1 MLKRLRIGG
10 RVNLLIALP
19 MLALVALAAASLWA
33 MRRSGFESAEYQRLE
48 TLDNLRA
55 DAAPAYASLSPI
67 WTEVNLVAN
76 LSLGPNATTVQTQLD
91 IDRRIDGI
99 NALRGL
105 RTRSLTYWSAQG
117 FPLEVSSMM
126 MDDGGDAGMGFFEL
140 YDREFVPAI
149 RWQSPAAIA
158 AALDRMSDA
167 FDRQEAALQDVVEFA
182 SAEQEIQERKV
193 DDFVRT
199 AEYVLYASLIG
210 LVLLSML
217 LAVLVRRSIVGP
229 IKSLAGQARQVAT
242 TDLPSAVHQI
252 AAGDSMPPVS
262 QFETERRGELADLGR
277 SLTAMQESAL
287 ELAAEQARA
296 KRTVSE
302 NLISIA
308 RRNQSLLGRTLG
320 FISELEQSERDPGAL
335 ENLFRLD
342 HLATRMRRNAQSLLV
357 LADAEPV
364 RRFAPPTPVGDV
376 LRAALSEVEN
386 YAQVELG
393 DVGPGFVQGSLVP
406 EIAHL
411 MAELIENAT
420 SFSPPQSRVTVVGRS
435 VPEGH
440 QIVVIDHGI
449 GMSADELNVANDRLS
464 TVSPFEQESNR
475 MLGFHVVS
483 RLAARHGIRVMLTA
497 TPGGQGTTA
506 IVRLPRSVMDRT
518 VAGTGLTGQTPIV
531 TGPAHIATNV
541 DSAPQAPAGAPPAP
555 LMPAPLVVAD
565 AVAPAS
571 VTAAAMSLPLTTT
584 LMPERPLV
592 SAEEI
597 RTIVEGP
604 ATPVAAATMPAADP
618 GLTLLAPPALPSVE
632 PAPDRAET
640 SADLLGA
647 LRLPLLTEQP
657 PAPPATT
664 LSGLPRRVRGA
675 QLPELGDTS
684 HLGPVAR
691 SADEVRAA
699 LGNLQ
704 RGVDLGR
711 LSQPTN
717 HPEGEV

>member
-10 RVNLLIALP
+10 RVNMLIALP
-19 MLALVALAAASLWA
+19 MLALVALAAASLWT

-67 WTEVNLVAN
+67 WTEVNLVAS
-76 LSLGPNATTVQTQLD
+76 LSLSPTSMSTQTQVE
-91 IDRRIDGI
+91 IDHRIDGI

-105 RTRSLTYWSAQG
+105 RTRSLAYWSEQG
-117 FPLEVSSMM
+117 FPLEVSNMM
-126 MDDGGDAGMGFFEL
+126 MDDGGEAGMGFFEL
-140 YDREFVPAI
+140 FDREFLPAV
-149 RWQSPAAIA
+149 RWQSPTAIV
-158 AALDRMSDA
+158 AALERMSDA
-167 FDRQEAALQDVVEFA
+167 YDRQETALQDVVEFA
-182 SAEQEIQERKV
+182 AAEQVAQESRV
-193 DDFVRT
+193 NDFVRT
-199 AEYVLYASLIG
+199 AEYVLYFA
-210 LVLLSML
+210 LVALVALSML
-217 LAVLVRRSIVGP
+217 LAVFVRRSIVGP

-242 TDLPSAVHQI
+242 SDLPTAVHQI
-252 AAGDSMPPVS
+252 AAGQSMPVVS

-302 NLISIA
+302 NLINIA

-320 FISELEQSERDPGAL
+320 FISELEQSERDPGTL
-335 ENLFRLD
+335 DNLFRLD

-449 GMSADELNVANDRLS
+449 GMSADELKVANDRLS
-464 TVSPFEQESNR
+464 TVSTFEQESNR

-506 IVRLPRSVMDRT
+506 IVRLPRSAMDTT

-531 TGPAHIATNV
+531 GPAPITVAPAPSTA
-541 DSAPQAPAGAPPAP
+541 DIAPQAPVPAP
-555 LMPAPLVVAD
+555 VVEHREP
-565 AVAPAS
+565 VHAPA
-571 VTAAAMSLPLTTT
+571 AALSLPLTTAFA
-584 LMPERPLV
+584 PERPPV

-597 RTIVEGP
+597 RSIVEGQRP
-604 ATPVAAATMPAADP
+604 AVVTVAPAAPIAEHHAVVDPGLALAAAAPAAD
-618 GLTLLAPPALPSVE
+618 TPA
-632 PAPDRAET
+632 A
-640 SADLLGA
+640 SASDLLGA
-647 LRLPLLTEQP
+647 LRLPLLPALDTSVP
-657 PAPPATT
+657 PGVTST
-664 LSGLPRRVRGA
+664 GLPRRVRGA

-711 LSQPTN
+711 LSQPSN